1 MKAPAGGTHRRHP
14 LLEPAMILRL
24 LVAAALLFATAA
36 QPPRPATDEA
46 RAKEL
51 LAQLAGTWDTQ
62 TTFMSFPPSKGTETV
77 ELLPH
82 GLSAVVTSKGPMG
95 PGRSF
100 EGHGLIGYDP
110 QQNKWLH
117 AWVDNTDSHFSV
129 SEGTWSADGK
139 VFTIQEEVDLGAG
152 PTLMLMQTTITG
164 ADGLSF
170 RMAPKDAP
178 ADAKPMISTTY
189 TRHAAAR

>member
-1 MKAPAGGTHRRHP
+1 
-14 LLEPAMILRL
+14 MILRL
-24 LVAAALLFATAA
+24 LAAAALLFAAA
-36 QPPRPATDEA
+36 AHPPRQAADEA

-51 LAQLAGTWDTQ
+51 LAQVAGTWDTQ

-82 GLSAVVTSKGPMG
+82 GLSAVVTAKGPMG
-95 PGRSF
+95 PGLTF

-110 QQNKWLH
+110 QQKKWMH
-117 AWVDNTDSHFSV
+117 AWVDNTDSSFSV

-139 VFTIQEEVDLGAG
+139 VFTIEEEADLGAG
-152 PTLMLMQTTITG
+152 PTRMLMQTTITS
-164 ADGLSF
+164 ADSHSF
-170 RMAPKDAP
+170 RMVPKDAP

-189 TRHAAAR
+189 TRHGATR